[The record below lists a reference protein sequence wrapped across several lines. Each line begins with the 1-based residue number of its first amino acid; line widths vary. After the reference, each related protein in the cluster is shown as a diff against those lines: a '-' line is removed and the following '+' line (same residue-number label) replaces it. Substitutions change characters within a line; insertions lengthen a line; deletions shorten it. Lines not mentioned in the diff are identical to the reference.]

1 MTDHR
6 NGLLGAVGR
15 FFFSPTDPSTLGF
28 MRVMAGLLVLYTHA
42 AYSFDLQAFLGPN
55 AWLNHEVANRQ
66 RREVPNQV
74 SPLDGTEHVPSVRI
88 EDVPHR
94 RAAQLEY
101 LKNLPADPE
110 ARKAK
115 VRYLETLALQ
125 TPPPPGS
132 GQPDPFR
139 EGMNLVNSLYQLVSD
154 QADRARLDKVLAS
167 DPFDTADSPISYFPD
182 FLRKLPPDERKGVWK
197 QIEEFESTLRDAQ
210 GQKLDL
216 SDAEYVLDWL
226 SQYAND
232 PGPARPRL
240 YLFLT
245 GGLKEGNKDLS
256 LPADPVARQEWI
268 DFVRLWGGDPRQ
280 VNAKGQPSF
289 SPWLHLTD
297 PTTMWMYHS
306 ACLVVFALF
315 TVGLWTRVTS
325 VMTWALSLTYIH
337 RSPVILFGQDTMQT
351 ILLTYLMIG
360 PSGAAFSLDA
370 LRARYRAARALM
382 GSGRSIHWAEAT
394 LAGPQPS
401 WLANFAIRM
410 FQVHFCFV
418 YMSSG
423 ISKLKGPA
431 WWNHS
436 AAWMTL
442 VNPEF
447 GPIRYP
453 VYEWFMRG
461 LAENRLIIAVIC
473 AAVAVFTIALEVGLP
488 FLVWTRARPI
498 AVTGSIL
505 LHTGIAIIMGLCVFS
520 LYMFNLLLAYFP
532 ARLVRARIGV
542 TPGAGQRFVVHYDPK
557 DPAAVRKA
565 SIIRALDL
573 SGQGTY
579 TPDEHGREV
588 AMVVGSQRLTGPEL
602 FKTAM
607 RELTLVRPVRW
618 AGHVPGVWP
627 VVKAAFDR

>member
-1 MTDHR
+1 MTDDR
-6 NGLLGAVGR
+6 KGFLGTIGR

-55 AWLNHEVANRQ
+55 AWLNHEVSNRQ

-74 SPLDGTEHVPSVRI
+74 NPLDGTEHVPSVRI

-94 RAAQLEY
+94 RAAQLNY

-115 VRYLETLALQ
+115 LRYLETLAKQ
-125 TPPPPGS
+125 PPANNPN
-132 GQPDPFR
+132 QPDPFR
-139 EGMNLVNSLYQLVSD
+139 EGMNLVNSLVQLVGDPSE
-154 QADRARLDKVLAS
+154 ATRLDKVLAS
-167 DPFDTADSPISYFPD
+167 DPFNATDSPISYFPV
-182 FLRKLPPDERKGVWK
+182 FLQNLPPAKRLEVWA

-216 SDAEYVLDWL
+216 SDAEYILDWL

-245 GGLKEGNKDLS
+245 GGLKDGDKDVS

-280 VNAKGQPSF
+280 VNAKGQPVF

-297 PTTMWMYHS
+297 PVTMWMYHS

-325 VMTWALSLTYIH
+325 VMTWALALTYIH
-337 RSPVILFGQDTMQT
+337 RSPIILFGQDTMQT

-370 LRARYRAARALM
+370 LRARYRASRALM
-382 GSGRSIHWAEAT
+382 GSGRSVAWAEAT

-410 FQVHFCFV
+410 FQVHFCLI
-418 YMSSG
+418 YLSAG
-423 ISKLKGPA
+423 AAKLKGPA
-431 WWNHS
+431 WWNHT
-436 AAWMTL
+436 AGWMTL

-453 VYEWFMRG
+453 VYEAFVRG
-461 LAENRLIIAVIC
+461 LTEYRPVISVIC
-473 AAVAVFTIALEVGLP
+473 AGVVLYTILLQLAFP
-488 FLVWTRARPI
+488 FLVWTKARPLV
-498 AVTGSIL
+498 VTGSIL
-505 LHTGIAIIMGLCVFS
+505 LHTGIATLMGLCVFS
-520 LYMFNLLLAYFP
+520 LYMCVLVLAFFP
-532 ARLVRARIGV
+532 AKLVRARLGV
-542 TPGAGQRFVVHYDPK
+542 APGSGRKFTVHYNPTDPVS
-557 DPAAVRKA
+557 VRKA
-565 SIIRALDL
+565 SAIRAFDVA
-573 SGQGTY
+573 GQGTY
-579 TPDEHGREV
+579 VPGN
-588 AMVVGSQRLTGPEL
+588 AGPVS
-602 FKTAM
+602 
-607 RELTLVRPVRW
+607 LTLDGHQVTGRDLYAAALREMPLLRPVRVV
-618 AGHVPGVWP
+618 GFLPGVWP
-627 VVKAAFDR
+627 VVKLVLSR